1 MSADWQC
8 VVGSYVEKVSLAGP
22 LLLHCTY
29 DRSACIFDR
38 EAYTDWAINSC
49 ARAARTSAAKWENIK
64 GTSLLSGS
72 YSTDS
77 AAARQV
83 NILAAPI
90 TVAGS
95 GAHIF
100 FQIHCRD
107 PGIILQN
114 ADFKEWGRGDSNPCP
129 PPRKGGFGIISVLP
143 SVSRAAYLRPILV
156 S

>member
-8 VVGSYVEKVSLAGP
+8 VVGSYVEKFSPATP

-38 EAYTDWAINSC
+38 EAYTDWAINAC
-49 ARAARTSAAKWENIK
+49 ARAARTSADKWENIK
-64 GTSLLSGS
+64 GISVRSGS

-107 PGIILQN
+107 PGFILQN
-114 ADFKEWGRGDSNPCP
+114 ADFKEWAEGIRTPVLRRAKADSGLSQCFPTFQEP
-129 PPRKGGFGIISVLP
+129 LI
-143 SVSRAAYLRPILV
+143 
-156 S
+156 